1 MAKLFFSC
9 HCSRQLRGAALRA
22 SRLNAFVPCFAANNA
37 PLYPN
42 TWSEKYFSASTRP
55 SKSLGR
61 LQKTTC
67 MVTGASSGIGFAI
80 TQRMLLE
87 GADKVILVSRSEER
101 LNSALER
108 LGEIVPY
115 RPVKKEDAAKAQK
128 EESATTESKRWG
140 GFASKSQVHLSVN
153 DRVSLVIGDVGN
165 PSFWSEDVKKVM
177 NQVDILVNAAGVSHT
192 SLLPFAKD
200 EAISDMLNTN
210 LRGTIFACRAMA
222 SRVLRKPSSRGN
234 GDSKC
239 IINISSLHAVKGGI
253 GAATYASTKAGVIAL
268 TRAIV
273 AEAAASRHSVR
284 LRANVIVPGYIETK
298 MLDELSPQIREEA
311 RLSVPLQRFGT
322 SEEVADAALFL
333 ATNQYANNC
342 VLNLDGGLSAL

>member
-1 MAKLFFSC
+1 MAKLFFSS

-22 SRLNAFVPCFAANNA
+22 SRLSAFVPCFVANNA

-61 LQKTTC
+61 LKKRHAWSRAPRQELALHNAT
-67 MVTGASSGIGFAI
+67 
-80 TQRMLLE
+80 
-87 GADKVILVSRSEER
+87 RSEER
-101 LNSALER
+101 FDSALER
-108 LGEIVPY
+108 ARGRILPS

-153 DRVSLVIGDVGN
+153 DRASLVIGDVGN

-200 EAISDMLNTN
+200 EAISDMLDTN

-273 AEAAASRHSVR
+273 AEAAASRHGVR

-322 SEEVADAALFL
+322 CEEVADAALFL